1 MDISA
6 MEIIFTFIG
15 GLGIFL
21 YGIKQMGDGLQASAG
36 DRLRNILN
44 KFTSNPIMGVIAGMV
59 VTILIQSSSG
69 TTVIT
74 IGLVTAGFMTMRQAI
89 GVVMGA
95 NIGTTVTA
103 FIIGI
108 DIGEYALPILALGAF
123 LIFFIHKRKAKNIG
137 MILFGFGAL
146 FYGLELMSGAVKPLA
161 ELDGFNEIMLNLSS
175 NPILG
180 VLAGTFLTVIIQSS
194 SATIGIL
201 QGFYANDLISLH
213 GALPVLLGDNIGTT
227 ITAVLAGLAG
237 TLAAKRVA
245 LVHVLFNVIGAMVF
259 LIILPLYQNIM
270 EVFQR
275 VFSLNP
281 EMVIAFAHG
290 TFNVTNTLIQLPF
303 VFVLAWIVTKVIPG
317 NDVNEQFRP
326 RILDKNLID
335 RAPSFAL
342 QEAQDE
348 IQNLGKMS
356 LSILESAQN
365 KDEKSKKHAEEKHQV
380 IENMYDNIRQYL
392 TKISQKKLSANDA
405 ERMSVLFDV
414 NRAILKVSSL
424 SQAYM
429 DDLDIQAKGKVNIS
443 EKALTSISQLYE
455 HVTVSFRDTVDIIN
469 VYDDI
474 KKDEIVKRSQE
485 AYGLEHDLRKE
496 HIKRLSTGECTP
508 EGAVRYLDMISILER
523 IGYHSRVISESMINY
538 GDDIS
543 NDKTYTEN
551 NSAWVY

>member
-108 DIGEYALPILALGAF
+108 DIGEYALPILALGTF

-348 IQNLGKMS
+348 IQSLGKMA
-356 LSILESAQN
+356 LSILESVN
-365 KDEKSKKHAEEKHQV
+365 YEDEKSKKHVEEKHQV

-392 TKISQKKLSANDA
+392 TKISEKKLSANDA

-414 NRAILKVSSL
+414 NSAVLKVAGL
-424 SQAYM
+424 SQSYM
-429 DDLDIQAKGKVNIS
+429 ADLETQTKGKVHIS
-443 EKALTSISQLYE
+443 EKALKSINQLYE
-455 HVTVSFRDTVDIIN
+455 HVTVSFRDTVEIIN

-508 EGAVRYLDMISILER
+508 EGAIRYLDMISILER
-523 IGYHSRVISESMINY
+523 IGYHSRIISESMINY
-538 GDDIS
+538 SEDIS
-543 NDKTYTEN
+543 SDKSYTEN

>member
-348 IQNLGKMS
+348 IQSLGKMA
-356 LSILESAQN
+356 LSILESVN
-365 KDEKSKKHAEEKHQV
+365 YEDEKSKKHVEEKHQV

-392 TKISQKKLSANDA
+392 TKISEKKLSANDA

-414 NRAILKVSSL
+414 NSAVLK
-424 SQAYM
+424 
-429 DDLDIQAKGKVNIS
+429 
-443 EKALTSISQLYE
+443 
-455 HVTVSFRDTVDIIN
+455 
-469 VYDDI
+469 
-474 KKDEIVKRSQE
+474 
-485 AYGLEHDLRKE
+485 
-496 HIKRLSTGECTP
+496 
-508 EGAVRYLDMISILER
+508 
-523 IGYHSRVISESMINY
+523 
-538 GDDIS
+538 
-543 NDKTYTEN
+543 
-551 NSAWVY
+551 

>member
-348 IQNLGKMS
+348 IQSLGKMS

-365 KDEKSKKHAEEKHQV
+365 KDEKSKKHVEEKHQV

-392 TKISQKKLSANDA
+392 TKISEKKLSANDA

-414 NRAILKVSSL
+414 NSAVLKVAGL
-424 SQAYM
+424 SQSYM
-429 DDLDIQAKGKVNIS
+429 ADLETQTKGKVHIS
-443 EKALTSISQLYE
+443 EKALKSINQLYE
-455 HVTVSFRDTVDIIN
+455 HVTVSFRDTVEIIN

-508 EGAVRYLDMISILER
+508 EGAIRYLDMISILER
-523 IGYHSRVISESMINY
+523 IGYHSRIISESMINY
-538 GDDIS
+538 SEDIS
-543 NDKTYTEN
+543 SDKSYTEN